1 MKQSRIRHSL
11 CAISLFVVILAT
23 TGCQTVRDTLFE
35 PVPYDEVAQ
44 AQGITLAEAETL
56 NLQRPRAA
64 LQPIIEAAVSAV
76 PGYGQLAS
84 VALNGLLG
92 IGAVWMGR
100 RKRTADKVSASLIQG
115 IDTFRDILDQTPHG
129 EQIDARLTETLREH
143 QNALQVQ
150 REIHRL
156 LCRYATPT
164 KSPILLEPPAQSAS

>member
-56 NLQRPRAA
+56 NLQQPRAA

-115 IDTFRDILDQTPHG
+115 IDTFRDVLDQTPQG
-129 EQIDARLTETLREH
+129 EKIDARLTETLREH

-150 REIHRL
+150 REINKL
-156 LCRYATPT
+156 L
-164 KSPILLEPPAQSAS
+164 

>member
-44 AQGITLAEAETL
+44 AQGITLAEAEAL
-56 NLQRPRAA
+56 GLQRPRPALEPILQAVTAA
-64 LQPIIEAAVSAV
+64 L

-84 VALNGLLG
+84 ITLNGAIGLG
-92 IGAVWMGR
+92 AIWLGR
-100 RKRTADKVSASLIQG
+100 KKRIADKVSASLVQG

-129 EQIDARLTETLREH
+129 EQIDARLTQTLKDQQH
-143 QNALQVQ
+143 ALRVEQ
-150 REIHRL
+150 EIHEL
-156 LCRYATPT
+156 LKRYATPT
-164 KSPILLEPPAQSAS
+164 KQPIQFEDAT

>member
-56 NLQRPRAA
+56 NLQQPRAA

-115 IDTFRDILDQTPHG
+115 IDTFRDVLDQTPQG
-129 EQIDARLTETLREH
+129 EKIDARLTETLREH

-150 REIHRL
+150 REINKL
-156 LCRYATPT
+156 LERFVTPT
-164 KSPILLEPPAQSAS
+164 KRPIQLDS

>member
-92 IGAVWMGR
+92 IGAVWIGR

-115 IDTFRDILDQTPHG
+115 IDTFRDVLDQTPQG
-129 EQIDARLTETLREH
+129 EKIDARLTETLREH

>member
-115 IDTFRDILDQTPHG
+115 IDTFRDVLDQTPQG
-129 EQIDARLTETLREH
+129 EKIDARLTETLREH

-150 REIHRL
+150 REINKL
-156 LCRYATPT
+156 LERFVTPT
-164 KSPILLEPPAQSAS
+164 KRPIQLDS

>member
-84 VALNGLLG
+84 VALNGALG
-92 IGAVWMGR
+92 LGAIWLGR
-100 RKRTADKVSASLIQG
+100 KKRISDKVSASLVQG

-129 EQIDARLTETLREH
+129 EQIDARLTQTLKDQQH
-143 QNALQVQ
+143 ALRVEQ
-150 REIHRL
+150 EIHEL
-156 LCRYATPT
+156 LKRYATPT
-164 KSPILLEPPAQSAS
+164 KQPIQFEDAT

>member
-115 IDTFRDILDQTPHG
+115 IDTFRDVLDQTPQG
-129 EQIDARLTETLREH
+129 EKIDARLTEALREH

-150 REIHRL
+150 REINKL
-156 LCRYATPT
+156 LERFVTPT
-164 KSPILLEPPAQSAS
+164 KRPIQLDS

>member
-11 CAISLFVVILAT
+11 CAISLFVVILATT

-84 VALNGLLG
+84 ITLNGALG
-92 IGAVWMGR
+92 LGAIWLGR
-100 RKRTADKVSASLIQG
+100 KKRIADKVSASLVQG

-129 EQIDARLTETLREH
+129 EQIDARLTQTLKDQQH
-143 QNALQVQ
+143 ALRVEQ
-150 REIHRL
+150 EIHEL
-156 LCRYATPT
+156 LKRYATPT
-164 KSPILLEPPAQSAS
+164 KQPIQFEDAT